1 MDIYEGVC
9 MYCGTVEP
17 VMADSQE
24 EANYIVSK
32 KCTCPGALLEE
43 RQEQLTQNLQLT
55 IGPEC
60 EEAGLE
66 AFDADIVDTIAILA
80 KFVLQDRLQQISVA
94 CGKTTLKIAIN
105 TKGQVK
111 ITRTEKKA
119 VAAEC

>member
-1 MDIYEGVC
+1 MDIYEGIC
-9 MYCGTVEP
+9 RYCGTVES

-32 KCTCPGALLEE
+32 KCTCPGALLED
-43 RQEQLTQNLQLT
+43 RQQQLLQNLQLT
-55 IGPEC
+55 IGPAC
-60 EEAGLE
+60 EETGFD
-66 AFDADIVDTIAILA
+66 AFDSDIVEAIATLA
-80 KFVLQDRLQQISVA
+80 KFVPQDRLQQISVA
-94 CGKTTLKIAIN
+94 CEKTTLKISIN